1 MSSIS
6 GARATPSSSR
16 SHDTDMTDTIE
27 TNNINVNKPDLYYGD
42 RAKLDDWLMQ
52 WDLFFM
58 FQGDKVP
65 TKKRVTLVASY
76 MRGKAFTWIK
86 PFVQQYNQGNAPE
99 DVDAWM
105 DDFDE
110 FKNKIRPVF
119 GVTNE
124 PTIARREIQRV
135 RQTKSAADY
144 AAEFQQLAA
153 NTDWDDTAL
162 MTMFKQGLKPQVK
175 TELMRTGAS
184 TDNLDDLINT
194 AIDIDVKLYELQQEL
209 REDPRSRVVLADKRP
224 PPRNP
229 WRNNLSNRGQRGGHY
244 QPNSGRRIHN
254 DTRSGY
260 YGPAAMDLSN
270 INKGPDRWNKNQSK
284 GSKPDKSKVTCYGCG
299 KQGHFAR
306 DCRMKNKV
314 VRQLNVLTTGDDG
327 TGDEWEVLTEDMGC
341 LMEDTESEHDDA
353 QDYIDNDGRYDR
365 VPTPYQDYEEPVAT
379 RTELKARRNRRRQR
393 KEPMEVPTMED
404 TAPRRPVHEVL
415 SGELICASEYYQ
427 AYEWEQ
433 EEDAIVAGARY
444 HGNLFK
450 KDGKYYAPEGREIL
464 VILGSDKQRTI
475 WRSQSAD
482 TESTNRAIASILP
495 GLRKLDTHPNARDST
510 IPVEIKEDGT
520 RVYDTRGIHVG
531 DGFVTDTPQRKTRQE
546 LDQARNIN
554 YSPRYQDNWCDK
566 QSAVHDQKSSDDDE
580 EEEYE
585 EAEEYR
591 NYEVTRARAYLAE
604 DGEGLT
610 GLNRQLANSKKTD
623 MDWADLA
630 FAEWENDNYVT
641 QATLDLYNRHEP
653 QRNEPD
659 FCRDEATRTHHSS
672 MIHWQDIR
680 NPRHEELPWAYCYHG
695 QCRVHYMAKVEAR
708 WFPSRPAG
716 CTQAWYTCKDVKCA
730 EHLWDKRTKQHF
742 PGITDP
748 QEILVMQLVLNGY
761 CKGHYWEEC
770 LNAACKQHAIEKE
783 CCGFKGTK
791 PFLGQRRRAPGVDPS
806 IPQGPIHSSSSP
818 SC

>member
-1 MSSIS
+1 
-6 GARATPSSSR
+6 
-16 SHDTDMTDTIE
+16 MTDTG
-27 TNNINVNKPDLYYGD
+27 TTTQNVMNVNKPDLYNGD
-42 RAKLDDWLMQ
+42 RSKLDDWLMQ
-52 WDLFFM
+52 WDLFFT
-58 FQGDKVP
+58 FQGEKVP
-65 TKKRVTLVASY
+65 VDKRVLLVSSY

-86 PFVQQYNQGNAPE
+86 PFVQQIQAGTAPDE
-99 DVDAWM
+99 VDEWM
-105 DDFDE
+105 LDFDK
-110 FKNKIRPVF
+110 FKERVKPIF
-119 GVTNE
+119 GVSNE

-244 QPNSGRRIHN
+244 QSNSGRRIHN

-270 INKGPDRWNKNQSK
+270 INKGPDRWDKNQSK

-314 VRQLNVLTTGDDG
+314 VRQLNVLTTGDEG

-341 LMEDTESEHDDA
+341 LMEDTESERDDA
-353 QDYIDNDGRYDR
+353 QDSIDNDGRYDR
-365 VPTPYQDYEEPVAT
+365 VPTPHQDHEEPVAT
-379 RTELKARRNRRRQR
+379 RTEARRNRRRQR
-393 KEPMEVPTMED
+393 KEPMEVPAAKN
-404 TAPRRPVHEVL
+404 TALRRPVHEVL
-415 SGELICASEYYQ
+415 SGELICASEYYR

-433 EEDAIVAGARY
+433 EGDAIVAGARY

-450 KDGKYYAPEGREIL
+450 KDDKYYAPEGREIL

-475 WRSQSAD
+475 WRSQTRD

-531 DGFVTDTPQRKTRQE
+531 NGFVIDTPRRKTRQE

-554 YSPRYQDNWCDK
+554 YSPRHQDNRCDK
-566 QSAVHDQKSSDDDE
+566 QLAVHDQEPSDDDE

-610 GLNRQLANSKKTD
+610 GLNRQLANSKKTN

-630 FAEWENDNYVT
+630 FAEWEDNNYAT
-641 QATLDLYNRHEP
+641 QADFDLHNRYEP

-659 FCRDEATRTHHSS
+659 FSRAEATRTHHDS
-672 MIHWQDIR
+672 MVHWQDIR
-680 NPRHEELPWAYCYHG
+680 NPRHEELPWTYCYHG
-695 QCRVHYMAKVEAR
+695 QCKAHYMAKVEAH

-716 CTQAWYTCKDVKCA
+716 CTQAWYTCENVKCP
-730 EHLWDKRTKQHF
+730 EHLWNKRTKQHF

-761 CKGHYWEEC
+761 CTGHHWEEC

-783 CCGFKGTK
+783 CCGFQGTK
-791 PFLGQRRRAPGVDPS
+791 PFLGQRRRAPGIAPS
-806 IPQGPIHSSSSP
+806 TVLGTITSSNSQSL
-818 SC
+818 